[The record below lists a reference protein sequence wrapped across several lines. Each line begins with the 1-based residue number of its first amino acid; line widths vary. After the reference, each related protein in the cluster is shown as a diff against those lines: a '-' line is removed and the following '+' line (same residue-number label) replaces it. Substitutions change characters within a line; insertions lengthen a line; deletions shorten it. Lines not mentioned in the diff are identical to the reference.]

1 MVLSKKD
8 QEMIERQNRSVFE
21 RRLNVRK
28 KNALVCAR
36 CGKTF
41 PLGRKAAFNN
51 HIKSCKGN
59 KGIPELEI

>member
-8 QEMIERQNRSVFE
+8 QEMIERQNRNVFE
-21 RRLNVRK
+21 RRLNMQK
-28 KNALVCAR
+28 KNAYVCAR

-41 PLGRKAAFNN
+41 PLNRKAAFNN
-51 HIKSCKGN
+51 HIKGCRGN